1 MTPCVSDRVSVPV
14 RRVYVDALTQHLGE
28 GVSSFL
34 SFVLGFPWE
43 LASGW
48 GVIFIP
54 GTRDACEVRLCGLCA
69 FVRPRVPCVSCV
81 SRLPPVSF
89 YRYRTGTGA
98 MKPLTKEH
106 SKFLEFVV

>member
-1 MTPCVSDRVSVPV
+1 VAAGALREPRDPV
-14 RRVYVDALTQHLGE
+14 YLTVYRYRYVECTYYVDALTQHLGE

-54 GTRDACEVRLCGLCA
+54 GTRDA
-69 FVRPRVPCVSCV
+69 S
-81 SRLPPVSF
+81 
-89 YRYRTGTGA
+89 T
-98 MKPLTKEH
+98 LTDMT
-106 SKFLEFVV
+106 